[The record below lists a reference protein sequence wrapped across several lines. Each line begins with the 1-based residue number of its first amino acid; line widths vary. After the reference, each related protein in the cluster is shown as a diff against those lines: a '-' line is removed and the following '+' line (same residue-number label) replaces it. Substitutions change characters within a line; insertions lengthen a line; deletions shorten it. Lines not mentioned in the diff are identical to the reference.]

1 MRCRECGRPTER
13 ATMPWHVGPD
23 GGLCM
28 GSSMPSIPAADS
40 VAARVVVT
48 RGLAPEVW

>member
-1 MRCRECGRPTER
+1 MPTDR

-23 GGLCM
+23 GGLCL
-28 GSSMPSIPAADS
+28 GSSVPSVPGAAEPRPTI
-40 VAARVVVT
+40 V